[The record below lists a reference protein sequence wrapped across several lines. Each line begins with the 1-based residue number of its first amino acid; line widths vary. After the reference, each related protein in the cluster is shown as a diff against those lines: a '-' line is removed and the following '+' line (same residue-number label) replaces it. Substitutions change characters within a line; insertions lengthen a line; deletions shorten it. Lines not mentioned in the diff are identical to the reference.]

1 MDCNNIDRIYF
12 HETCDYKNILMVT
25 KQELMRKG
33 MPLELIRG
41 VLLQVRA
48 DLLHSLAE
56 IIDSGYKVASD
67 VMLVEFANAIYR
79 MEPYKAMINLVR
91 LQIGADCLLT
101 FPADADVPLEMPEAV
116 SCRFLNYMYF
126 RIQNRPMSSY
136 WDEYVDPECDGFVY
150 LSPGGIYRLVNPEN

>member
-1 MDCNNIDRIYF
+1 MDCNNFDRVYF

-41 VLLQVRA
+41 VLLQVRV

-56 IIDSGYKVASD
+56 IVDSGYRVVSD
-67 VMLVEFANAIYR
+67 VILVEFVNAMFR
-79 MEPYKAMINLVR
+79 MEPFKAMINLVR

-101 FPADADVPLEMPEAV
+101 FPADADVPLEMPELTT
-116 SCRFLNYMYF
+116 RGFLNFNF
-126 RIQNRPMSSY
+126 RIQNRPMSSD

-150 LSPGGIYRLVNPEN
+150 LSGGIYRLVNPEN